1 MKYTF
6 SDRSKGIEANYRSI
20 LYQLVRSL
28 IKLAKKAKGD
38 IDKFNQYASDYSST
52 KSFKRYCYLA
62 SKRMVTPVAN
72 INAQTWR
79 QAARRSTKSR
89 LIYKSLVQNIN
100 SGLDQSI
107 AEQIERNAQTI
118 STSPLDVSRKVT
130 RKIYEGT
137 ISGKRASTLTK
148 EITQFTREY
157 SRASAKLIA
166 RTEVSK
172 TQTAITRSR
181 SANLRINWYVWRTEE
196 DQKVRDSHRTMDD
209 VIVPWNSPPSPELLT
224 NLPPAKGNAY
234 YHAGEIYNCR
244 CYPEPLLEVSDVR
257 WPHKVYYLG
266 KIQTMTRQQFEKIY

>member
-6 SDRSKGIEANYRSI
+6 WDRSKGIEANYRSI

-28 IKLAKKAKGD
+28 IRLAKKAKGD

-89 LIYKSLVQNIN
+89 LIYKALVQNIN

-107 AEQIERNAQTI
+107 AEQIERNAQII
-118 STSPLDVSRKVT
+118 STLPLDVSRKVT

-148 EITQFTREY
+148 EITQFTRE
-157 SRASAKLIA
+157 
-166 RTEVSK
+166 
-172 TQTAITRSR
+172 
-181 SANLRINWYVWRTEE
+181 
-196 DQKVRDSHRTMDD
+196 
-209 VIVPWNSPPSPELLT
+209 
-224 NLPPAKGNAY
+224 
-234 YHAGEIYNCR
+234 
-244 CYPEPLLEVSDVR
+244 
-257 WPHKVYYLG
+257 
-266 KIQTMTRQQFEKIY
+266 